1 MLFHTEKRDW
11 AQDYIDKGILP
22 GFSNMPSY
30 SGIGALRNSD
40 VLTAVSHVASNV
52 ARFPIVILDDDK
64 NAVKNIK
71 SVDYLL
77 NKHPNDMLSAYHW
90 RFLMTV
96 NAILTGDGFS
106 RIIRDP
112 HTKAPLEIQYFPP
125 SQTYIDDSDVMNIKY
140 EFTPINQK
148 GGGQTIVVPAED
160 VIHFM
165 FFTYDGIHGRSPL
178 LSLADE
184 IGLQDDGIKTL
195 RRFFKSGLKGGLL
208 KAKGKLSPE
217 ARLKTRKDFE
227 YSQRN
232 SNAGSPIIID
242 DRFEYSPI
250 EVDTNVLQLINS
262 NNYSTAQIAKALH
275 IPAYKLAVNS
285 PNQSIKQLNE
295 DFITSDLPYYFKPIA
310 SNLEMTMLTD
320 RQRHNCHI
328 EFDTRKETG
337 MSMDDVQKG
346 VTNNVI
352 TPNEGRVR
360 MGLVKSD
367 NPDLDRFQ
375 STLNTVFLDK
385 KEEYQKQSTAKGGGI
400 DDKRLGNSTVNDA
413 NSDENGNWWRWWT
426 SNWRLCSQIQ

>member
-11 AQDYIDKGILP
+11 AQDYIDQRILP

-52 ARFPIVILDDDK
+52 ARFPIVILDDGK

-125 SQTYIDDSDVMNIKY
+125 SQTYIDDSDVTNIKY

-178 LSLADE
+178 LSLANE

-217 ARLKTRKDFE
+217 ARLKTRKAFE
-227 YSQRN
+227 YAQAN
-232 SNAGSPIIID
+232 SNAGSPIVTD
-242 DRFEYSPI
+242 DTFDYSPI
-250 EVDTNVLQLINS
+250 EIDTNVLQLINS

-400 DDKRLGNSTVNDA
+400 NDKRLGNSTVDDA
-413 NSDENGNWWRWWT
+413 NSDESGN
-426 SNWRLCSQIQ
+426 

>member
-11 AQDYIDKGILP
+11 AQDYIDQGILP

-125 SQTYIDDSDVMNIKY
+125 SQTYIDDSDVTNIKY

-217 ARLKTRKDFE
+217 ARLKTRKEFE

-400 DDKRLGNSTVNDA
+400 NDKRLGNSTVDDA
-413 NSDENGNWWRWWT
+413 NSDESGN
-426 SNWRLCSQIQ
+426 

>member
-11 AQDYIDKGILP
+11 AQDYIDQGILP

-30 SGIGALRNSD
+30 SGIGALINSD

-125 SQTYIDDSDVMNIKY
+125 SQTYIDDSDVTNIKY

-217 ARLKTRKDFE
+217 ARLKTRKAFE
-227 YSQRN
+227 YAQAN
-232 SNAGSPIIID
+232 SNAGSPIVTD
-242 DRFEYSPI
+242 DTFDYSPI
-250 EVDTNVLQLINS
+250 EIDTNVLQLINS

-328 EFDTRKETG
+328 EFDTSKETG

-385 KEEYQKQSTAKGGGI
+385 KEEYQKQSTAKGGAI
-400 DDKRLGNSTVNDA
+400 DDKRLGNSTIDDA
-413 NSDENGNWWRWWT
+413 NSDESGN
-426 SNWRLCSQIQ
+426 

>member
-11 AQDYIDKGILP
+11 AQDYIDQGILP

-217 ARLKTRKDFE
+217 ARLKTRKAFE
-227 YSQRN
+227 YAQAN
-232 SNAGSPIIID
+232 SNAGSPIVTD
-242 DRFEYSPI
+242 DTFDYSPI
-250 EVDTNVLQLINS
+250 EIDTNVLQLINS

-413 NSDENGNWWRWWT
+413 NSDENGN
-426 SNWRLCSQIQ
+426 

>member
-1 MLFHTEKRDW
+1 MLFHTEKLDW
-11 AQDYIDKGILP
+11 AQDYIDQGILP

-30 SGIGALRNSD
+30 SGIGALINSD

-125 SQTYIDDSDVMNIKY
+125 SQTYIDDSDVTNIKY

-217 ARLKTRKDFE
+217 ARLKTRKAFE
-227 YSQRN
+227 YAQAN
-232 SNAGSPIIID
+232 SNAGSPIVTD
-242 DRFEYSPI
+242 DTFDYSPI
-250 EVDTNVLQLINS
+250 EIDTNVLQLINS

-385 KEEYQKQSTAKGGGI
+385 KEEYQKQSTAKGGAI
-400 DDKRLGNSTVNDA
+400 DDKRLGNSTIDDA
-413 NSDENGNWWRWWT
+413 NSDESGN
-426 SNWRLCSQIQ
+426 

>member
-11 AQDYIDKGILP
+11 AQDYSDQGILP

-125 SQTYIDDSDVMNIKY
+125 SQTYIDDSDVTNIKY

-217 ARLKTRKDFE
+217 ARLKTRKAFE
-227 YSQRN
+227 YAQAN
-232 SNAGSPIIID
+232 SNAGSPIVTD
-242 DRFEYSPI
+242 DTFDYSPI
-250 EVDTNVLQLINS
+250 EIDTNVLQLINS

-413 NSDENGNWWRWWT
+413 NSDENGN
-426 SNWRLCSQIQ
+426 

>member
-1 MLFHTEKRDW
+1 MLFHTSEKRDW
-11 AQDYIDKGILP
+11 AQDYIDQGIIP
-22 GFSNMPSY
+22 GFSNMRSY
-30 SGIGALRNSD
+30 VGIGALKNSD

-64 NAVKNIK
+64 NAVKRIK

-112 HTKAPLEIQYFPP
+112 RDNSPLELQYFPP
-125 SQTYIDDSDVMNIKY
+125 SQTYIDDSDVTNIKY
-140 EFTPINQK
+140 EFTPVNQRD
-148 GGGQTIVVPAED
+148 GGRTIVVPADD

-217 ARLKTRKDFE
+217 ARLKTRKEFE

-400 DDKRLGNSTVNDA
+400 DDKRLGNSTVDDA
-413 NSDENGNWWRWWT
+413 NSDESGN
-426 SNWRLCSQIQ
+426 

>member
-11 AQDYIDKGILP
+11 AQNYIDQGILP

-125 SQTYIDDSDVMNIKY
+125 SQTYIDDSDVTNIKY

-165 FFTYDGIHGRSPL
+165 FFTYNGIHGRSPL

-217 ARLKTRKDFE
+217 ARLKTRKAFE
-227 YSQRN
+227 YAQAN
-232 SNAGSPIIID
+232 SNAGSPIVTD
-242 DRFEYSPI
+242 DTFDYSPI
-250 EVDTNVLQLINS
+250 EIDTNVLQLINS

-413 NSDENGNWWRWWT
+413 NSDENGN
-426 SNWRLCSQIQ
+426 

>member
-1 MLFHTEKRDW
+1 MLFHTEKRNW
-11 AQDYIDKGILP
+11 AQDYIDQGILP

-125 SQTYIDDSDVMNIKY
+125 SQTYIDDSDVTNIKY

-217 ARLKTRKDFE
+217 ARLKTRKAFE
-227 YSQRN
+227 YAQAN
-232 SNAGSPIIID
+232 SNAGSPIVTD
-242 DRFEYSPI
+242 DTFDYSPI
-250 EVDTNVLQLINS
+250 EIDTNVLQLINS

-400 DDKRLGNSTVNDA
+400 DDKRLGNSTIDDA
-413 NSDENGNWWRWWT
+413 NSDESGN
-426 SNWRLCSQIQ
+426 

>member
-11 AQDYIDKGILP
+11 AQDYIDQGILP

-148 GGGQTIVVPAED
+148 GGGQTIVVQAED
-160 VIHFM
+160 VIRFM

-208 KAKGKLSPE
+208 KAKGKLSPK
-217 ARLKTRKDFE
+217 ARLEIRKAFE
-227 YSQRN
+227 YAQAN
-232 SNAGSPIIID
+232 STAGSPIITD
-242 DRFEYSPI
+242 DTFDYSPI
-250 EVDTNVLQLINS
+250 EIDTNVLQLINS

-275 IPAYKLAVNS
+275 IPAYKLEVNS

-400 DDKRLGNSTVNDA
+400 DDKRLGNSTVDDA
-413 NSDENGNWWRWWT
+413 NSDESGN
-426 SNWRLCSQIQ
+426 

>member
-1 MLFHTEKRDW
+1 
-11 AQDYIDKGILP
+11 
-22 GFSNMPSY
+22 
-30 SGIGALRNSD
+30 
-40 VLTAVSHVASNV
+40 
-52 ARFPIVILDDDK
+52 
-64 NAVKNIK
+64 
-71 SVDYLL
+71 
-77 NKHPNDMLSAYHW
+77 MLSAYHW

-125 SQTYIDDSDVMNIKY
+125 SQTYIDDSDVTNIKY

-148 GGGQTIVVPAED
+148 SGGQTIVVPAED

-217 ARLKTRKDFE
+217 ARLKTRKEFE

-367 NPDLDRFQ
+367 NSDLDRFQ

-400 DDKRLGNSTVNDA
+400 DDKRLGNSTIDDTT
-413 NSDENGNWWRWWT
+413 SDESGN
-426 SNWRLCSQIQ
+426 

>member
-11 AQDYIDKGILP
+11 AQDYIDQGILP

-125 SQTYIDDSDVMNIKY
+125 SQTYIDDSDVTNIKY
-140 EFTPINQK
+140 EFTLINQK

-217 ARLKTRKDFE
+217 ARLKTRKAFE
-227 YSQRN
+227 YAQAN
-232 SNAGSPIIID
+232 SNAGSPIVTD
-242 DRFEYSPI
+242 DTFDYSPI
-250 EVDTNVLQLINS
+250 EIDTNVLQLINS

-400 DDKRLGNSTVNDA
+400 NDKRLGNSTVDDA
-413 NSDENGNWWRWWT
+413 NSDESGN
-426 SNWRLCSQIQ
+426 

>member
-11 AQDYIDKGILP
+11 AQDYIDQGILP

-106 RIIRDP
+106 RIIRDT

-125 SQTYIDDSDVMNIKY
+125 SQTYIDDSDVTNIKY

-148 GGGQTIVVPAED
+148 DGGQTIVVPAED

-217 ARLKTRKDFE
+217 ARLKTRQAFE
-227 YSQRN
+227 YAQAN
-232 SNAGSPIIID
+232 SNAGSPIVTD
-242 DRFEYSPI
+242 DTFDYSPI
-250 EVDTNVLQLINS
+250 EIDTNVLQLINS

-413 NSDENGNWWRWWT
+413 NSDENGN
-426 SNWRLCSQIQ
+426 

>member
-11 AQDYIDKGILP
+11 AQDYIDQGILP

-112 HTKAPLEIQYFPP
+112 HTKAPLEIRYFPP
-125 SQTYIDDSDVMNIKY
+125 SQTYIDDSDVTNIKY

-217 ARLKTRKDFE
+217 ARLKTRKAFE
-227 YSQRN
+227 YAQAN
-232 SNAGSPIIID
+232 SNAGSPIVTD
-242 DRFEYSPI
+242 DTFDYSPI
-250 EVDTNVLQLINS
+250 EIDTNVLQLINS

-413 NSDENGNWWRWWT
+413 NSDENGN
-426 SNWRLCSQIQ
+426 

>member
-11 AQDYIDKGILP
+11 AQDYIDQGILP
-22 GFSNMPSY
+22 GVSNMPSY

-112 HTKAPLEIQYFPP
+112 HTKAPLEIEYFPP
-125 SQTYIDDSDVMNIKY
+125 SQTYIDDSDVTNIKY

-148 GGGQTIVVPAED
+148 GGGQTIVVPVED

-217 ARLKTRKDFE
+217 ARLKTRKAFE
-227 YSQRN
+227 YAQTN
-232 SNAGSPIIID
+232 SNAGSPIVTD
-242 DRFEYSPI
+242 DTFDYSPI
-250 EVDTNVLQLINS
+250 EIDTNVLQLINS

-320 RQRHNCHI
+320 RQRHNSHI

-400 DDKRLGNSTVNDA
+400 DDKRLGNSTVDDA
-413 NSDENGNWWRWWT
+413 SSDESGN
-426 SNWRLCSQIQ
+426 

>member
-11 AQDYIDKGILP
+11 AQDYIDQGILP

-30 SGIGALRNSD
+30 IGIGALRNSD

-125 SQTYIDDSDVMNIKY
+125 SQTYIDDSDVTNIKY
-140 EFTPINQK
+140 EFTPVNQK

-217 ARLKTRKDFE
+217 ARLKTRKAFE
-227 YSQRN
+227 FAQAN
-232 SNAGSPIIID
+232 SNAGSPIVTD
-242 DRFEYSPI
+242 DTFDYSPI
-250 EVDTNVLQLINS
+250 EIDTNVLQLINS

-400 DDKRLGNSTVNDA
+400 DDKRLGNSTVDDA
-413 NSDENGNWWRWWT
+413 NSDESGN
-426 SNWRLCSQIQ
+426 

>member
-11 AQDYIDKGILP
+11 AQDYIDQGILP
-22 GFSNMPSY
+22 GVSNMPSY

-52 ARFPIVILDDDK
+52 ARFPIVILDDGK

-112 HTKAPLEIQYFPP
+112 HTKVPLEIQYFPP
-125 SQTYIDDSDVMNIKY
+125 SQTYIDDSDVTNIKY

-217 ARLKTRKDFE
+217 ARLKTRKAFE
-227 YSQRN
+227 YAQAN
-232 SNAGSPIIID
+232 SNAGSPIVTD
-242 DRFEYSPI
+242 DTFDYSPI
-250 EVDTNVLQLINS
+250 EIDTNVLQLINS

-400 DDKRLGNSTVNDA
+400 DDKRLGNSTVDDA
-413 NSDENGNWWRWWT
+413 NSDESGN
-426 SNWRLCSQIQ
+426 

>member
-11 AQDYIDKGILP
+11 AQDYIDQGILP
-22 GFSNMPSY
+22 GVSNMPSY

-125 SQTYIDDSDVMNIKY
+125 SQTYIDDSDVTNIKY

-217 ARLKTRKDFE
+217 ARLKTRQAFE
-227 YSQRN
+227 YAQAN
-232 SNAGSPIIID
+232 SNAGSPIVTD
-242 DRFEYSPI
+242 DTFDYSPI
-250 EVDTNVLQLINS
+250 EIDTNVLQLINS

-413 NSDENGNWWRWWT
+413 NSDENGN
-426 SNWRLCSQIQ
+426 

>member
-11 AQDYIDKGILP
+11 AQDYIDQGILP

-30 SGIGALRNSD
+30 SGIGALINSD

-125 SQTYIDDSDVMNIKY
+125 SQTYIDDSDVTNIKY

-217 ARLKTRKDFE
+217 ARLKTRKAFE
-227 YSQRN
+227 YAQAN
-232 SNAGSPIIID
+232 SNAGSPIVTD
-242 DRFEYSPI
+242 DTFDYSPI
-250 EVDTNVLQLINS
+250 EIDTNVLQLINS

-337 MSMDDVQKG
+337 MSMDDIQKG

-413 NSDENGNWWRWWT
+413 NSDENGN
-426 SNWRLCSQIQ
+426 

>member
-11 AQDYIDKGILP
+11 AQDYIDQGILP

-125 SQTYIDDSDVMNIKY
+125 SQTYIDDSDVTNIKY

-217 ARLKTRKDFE
+217 APLKTRQAFE
-227 YSQRN
+227 YAQAN
-232 SNAGSPIIID
+232 SNAGSPIVTD
-242 DRFEYSPI
+242 DTFDYSPI
-250 EVDTNVLQLINS
+250 EIDTNVLQLINS

-352 TPNEGRVR
+352 TPNEGRLR

-413 NSDENGNWWRWWT
+413 NSDENGN
-426 SNWRLCSQIQ
+426 

>member
-11 AQDYIDKGILP
+11 AQDYIDQGILP

-30 SGIGALRNSD
+30 SGIGALINSD

-125 SQTYIDDSDVMNIKY
+125 SQTYIDDSDVTNIKY

-217 ARLKTRKDFE
+217 ARLKTRKAFE
-227 YSQRN
+227 YAQAN
-232 SNAGSPIIID
+232 SNAGSPIVTD
-242 DRFEYSPI
+242 DTFDYSPI
-250 EVDTNVLQLINS
+250 EIDTNVLQLINS

-413 NSDENGNWWRWWT
+413 NSDENGN
-426 SNWRLCSQIQ
+426 

>member
-1 MLFHTEKRDW
+1 MLFHTSEKRDW
-11 AQDYIDKGILP
+11 AQDYIDQSIIP
-22 GFSNMPSY
+22 GFSNMRSY
-30 SGIGALRNSD
+30 VGIGALKNSD

-64 NAVKNIK
+64 NAVKRIK

-112 HTKAPLEIQYFPP
+112 RDNSPLELQYFPP
-125 SQTYIDDSDVMNIKY
+125 SQTYIDDSDVTNIKY
-140 EFTPINQK
+140 EFTPVNQRD
-148 GGGQTIVVPAED
+148 GGRTIVVPADD

-217 ARLKTRKDFE
+217 ARLKTRKEFE

-400 DDKRLGNSTVNDA
+400 DDKRLGNSTVDDA
-413 NSDENGNWWRWWT
+413 NSDES
-426 SNWRLCSQIQ
+426 SN

>member
-11 AQDYIDKGILP
+11 AQNYIDQGILP

-125 SQTYIDDSDVMNIKY
+125 SQTYIDDSDVTNIKY

-217 ARLKTRKDFE
+217 ARLKTRKAFE
-227 YSQRN
+227 YAQAN
-232 SNAGSPIIID
+232 SNAGSPIVTD
-242 DRFEYSPI
+242 DTFDYSPI
-250 EVDTNVLQLINS
+250 EIDTNVLQLINS

-413 NSDENGNWWRWWT
+413 NSDENGN
-426 SNWRLCSQIQ
+426 

>member
-11 AQDYIDKGILP
+11 AQDYIDQGILP

-125 SQTYIDDSDVMNIKY
+125 SQTYIDGSDVMNIKY

-400 DDKRLGNSTVNDA
+400 DDKRLGNSPVDDA
-413 NSDENGNWWRWWT
+413 NSDESGN
-426 SNWRLCSQIQ
+426 

>member
-11 AQDYIDKGILP
+11 AQDYIDQGILP

-125 SQTYIDDSDVMNIKY
+125 SQTYIDDSDVTNIKY

-148 GGGQTIVVPAED
+148 GDGQTIVVPAED

-178 LSLADE
+178 LSLTDE

-217 ARLKTRKDFE
+217 ARLKTRKAFE
-227 YSQRN
+227 YAQAN
-232 SNAGSPIIID
+232 SNAGSPIVTD
-242 DRFEYSPI
+242 DTFDYSPI
-250 EVDTNVLQLINS
+250 EIDTNVLQLINS

-400 DDKRLGNSTVNDA
+400 DDKRLGNSTVDDA
-413 NSDENGNWWRWWT
+413 NSDESGN
-426 SNWRLCSQIQ
+426 

>member
-11 AQDYIDKGILP
+11 AQDYIDQGILP

-125 SQTYIDDSDVMNIKY
+125 SQTYIDDSDVTNIKY
-140 EFTPINQK
+140 EFTSINQK
-148 GGGQTIVVPAED
+148 DGGQTIVVPAED

-217 ARLKTRKDFE
+217 ARLKTRKAFE
-227 YSQRN
+227 YAQAN
-232 SNAGSPIIID
+232 SNAGSPIVTD
-242 DRFEYSPI
+242 DTFDYSPI
-250 EVDTNVLQLINS
+250 EIDTNVLQLINS

-413 NSDENGNWWRWWT
+413 NSDENGN
-426 SNWRLCSQIQ
+426 

>member
-11 AQDYIDKGILP
+11 AQDYIDQGILP

-30 SGIGALRNSD
+30 SGIGALINSD

-64 NAVKNIK
+64 NAVKRIK
-71 SVDYLL
+71 SIDYLL

-125 SQTYIDDSDVMNIKY
+125 SQTYIDDSDVTNIKY

-217 ARLKTRKDFE
+217 ARLKTRKAFE
-227 YSQRN
+227 YAQAN
-232 SNAGSPIIID
+232 SNAGSPIVTD
-242 DRFEYSPI
+242 DTFDYSPI
-250 EVDTNVLQLINS
+250 EIDTNVLQLINS

-385 KEEYQKQSTAKGGGI
+385 KEEYQKQSTAKGGAI
-400 DDKRLGNSTVNDA
+400 DDKRLGNSTIDDA
-413 NSDENGNWWRWWT
+413 NSDESGN
-426 SNWRLCSQIQ
+426 

>member
-11 AQDYIDKGILP
+11 AQDYIDQGILP

-125 SQTYIDDSDVMNIKY
+125 SQTYIDDSDVTNIKY

-217 ARLKTRKDFE
+217 ARLKTRKAFE
-227 YSQRN
+227 YAQAN
-232 SNAGSPIIID
+232 SNAGSPIVTD
-242 DRFEYSPI
+242 DTFDYSPI
-250 EVDTNVLQLINS
+250 EIDTNVLQLINS

-385 KEEYQKQSTAKGGGI
+385 KEEYQQQSTAKGGGI

-413 NSDENGNWWRWWT
+413 NSDENGN
-426 SNWRLCSQIQ
+426 

>member
-1 MLFHTEKRDW
+1 MLFHTEKCDW
-11 AQDYIDKGILP
+11 AQDYINQGILP
-22 GFSNMPSY
+22 GFSNMPAY

-125 SQTYIDDSDVMNIKY
+125 SQTYIDDSDVTNIKY

-217 ARLKTRKDFE
+217 ARLKTRKAFE
-227 YSQRN
+227 YAQAN
-232 SNAGSPIIID
+232 SNAGSPIVTD
-242 DRFEYSPI
+242 DTFDYSPI
-250 EVDTNVLQLINS
+250 EIDTNVLQLINS

-346 VTNNVI
+346 VTNNII

-400 DDKRLGNSTVNDA
+400 NDKRLGNSTVDDA
-413 NSDENGNWWRWWT
+413 NSDESGN
-426 SNWRLCSQIQ
+426 

>member
-11 AQDYIDKGILP
+11 AQDYIDQGILP

-125 SQTYIDDSDVMNIKY
+125 SQTYIDDSDVTNIKY

-148 GGGQTIVVPAED
+148 AGGQTIVVPAED

-217 ARLKTRKDFE
+217 ARLKTRKAFE
-227 YSQRN
+227 YAQAN
-232 SNAGSPIIID
+232 SNAGSPIVTD
-242 DRFEYSPI
+242 DTFDYSPI
-250 EVDTNVLQLINS
+250 EIDTNVLQLINS

-400 DDKRLGNSTVNDA
+400 NDKRLGNSTVDDA
-413 NSDENGNWWRWWT
+413 NSDESGN
-426 SNWRLCSQIQ
+426 